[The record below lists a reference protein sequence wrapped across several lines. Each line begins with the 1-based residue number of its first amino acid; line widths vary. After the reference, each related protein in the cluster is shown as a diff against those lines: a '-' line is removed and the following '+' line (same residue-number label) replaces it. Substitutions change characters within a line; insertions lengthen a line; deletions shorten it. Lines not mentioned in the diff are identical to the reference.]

1 MHKRSNQT
9 LTSTTDLEDMID
21 DFNDEVEDNTTSKK
35 SKASNRSRID
45 TDVSFSYIDFPIE
58 NKVNSYIVNLYSY
71 ENIDKEVGHWI
82 TIMTKNTN
90 AIVYTCF
97 GLYSK
102 NLLGALGKM
111 GYKEVVFDLTPNQ
124 PLNSKSC
131 GFYCLRYILDEEWK
145 NMVDYLWFVRNDKTS
160 NSKLEHWEFDLNV
173 RPEIKNKLKKNND
186 VYRRSLRKTI

>member
-1 MHKRSNQT
+1 MKKNSKRSTQT
-9 LTSTTDLEDMID
+9 LTSTTDLEDMIN
-21 DFNDEVEDNTTSKK
+21 DFNDEVDDN
-35 SKASNRSRID
+35 ID
-45 TDVSFSYIDFPIE
+45 IDVSFSYIDFPIE

-145 NMVDYLWFVRNDKTS
+145 NMVDYLWFIRNDS
-160 NSKLEHWEFDLNV
+160 NSSNKLEHWEFEMNV

-186 VYRRSLRKTI
+186 VYKRSLRKTI